1 MKELLLIFG
10 VAALGSNLVF
20 ICGLGL
26 RYFSPSERT
35 PRGVFA
41 EAVFLW
47 LMIAAAA
54 LLSAGLDALT
64 PAWWET
70 ACGKTA
76 FLLFG
81 SFLIYQAGARF
92 FSLRRFEAGA
102 VLLFAAAL
110 VAGFSGMSFFEQVSY
125 GLGAGA
131 GAAMAWGLMAGI
143 SERLDFSR
151 VPKFLKTAPV
161 FFIALGLLNLV
172 FHYFEGLSKMC
183 Y

>member
-1 MKELLLIFG
+1 MKELLPVFG

-26 RYFSPSERT
+26 RYFSPSDRAS
-35 PRGVFA
+35 RGVFA

-54 LLSAGLDALT
+54 LLSAGLDAFT
-64 PAWWET
+64 PARWET
-70 ACGKTA
+70 AYGKTA
-76 FLLFG
+76 FLLSG

-92 FSLRRFEAGA
+92 FSFRRFEAGA

-110 VAGFSGMSFFEQVSY
+110 VTGFVEMSFFEQAGY

-161 FFIALGLLNLV
+161 FFIALGILNLV